1 MRNLPKVNGTKDV
14 VAYVTGNFQ
23 DRNFRPEAQ
32 IAESWERSLLKHGLD
47 PKNPQPVDI
56 LTDYEIQQ
64 QLQRHEDYLNIARNG
79 LTGLSKRVADAGFSV
94 LLTDEAGLALDAR
107 LPSADKKTWQDAGL
121 LVGSTW
127 SESEAGTNG
136 IGTCLVEKESM
147 IIHHHEHFF
156 SNHSQLSC
164 SVTPIF
170 DPLGNLKGCLNAS
183 CLGATGTKESQFL
196 TLQMIIMYGRMI
208 ENSYF
213 RQTYRSQITMHVKE
227 TNNFADLAQE
237 QLLAIN
243 ERGVIIGANRSAFA
257 EYESL
262 LPRGE
267 QLLGLK
273 IEEIVG
279 LTVDQLLTKSNGG
292 STSIRHESP
301 KLLDEIEIA
310 LRIPANKITSS
321 IITPSAIKEPN
332 ATSSPKTN
340 KHKHPT
346 LEKLAGEDPG
356 VLRNVQQIRH
366 VINKD
371 IPILITGET
380 GTGKE
385 AFARAI
391 HDASDKKDGPFIALN
406 CAAIPESLIES
417 ELFGYRSG
425 SFTGANR
432 KGMKGKLEQ
441 ANGGTIFLDE
451 IGDMPAQLQT
461 RLLRALAEREIMP
474 LGATSPIGLDIQ
486 VISATHQDL
495 MQHIKDKLFREDF
508 YYRLNGMS
516 LKLPPLRARD
526 DKDFIIDCI
535 LDSEL
540 GGSEDVQFAPQARE
554 ILHEYH
560 WPGNIRQLAN
570 VLRYAL
576 AVSNDKYVT
585 IDDLPIEVRAAK
597 DLYKKEEII
606 TETEEKP
613 MGLSDF
619 VNDEE
624 GKRLIEALRHYK
636 WNITH
641 VSEEL
646 NICRSTVYRKMKKYN
661 IVQPNNIY

>member
-1 MRNLPKVNGTKDV
+1 MRNMPQINGTKDV
-14 VAYVTGNFQ
+14 VAYVTGSFQ
-23 DRNFRPEAQ
+23 DRQFTPGDL
-32 IAESWERSLLKHGLD
+32 IAKSWERSLLKHGLD
-47 PKNPQPVDI
+47 PKTPQPVDI
-56 LTDYEIQQ
+56 LTHYEIQE
-64 QLQRHEDYLNIARNG
+64 QLQLHEDYLNIARNG
-79 LTGLSKRVADAGFSV
+79 LTGLSKRIADAGFSV
-94 LLTDEAGLALDAR
+94 LLTDESGLTLDAR
-107 LPSADKKTWQDAGL
+107 LPKMSKDIWQNAGL

-127 SESEAGTNG
+127 GEAQAGTNG
-136 IGTCLVEKESM
+136 IGTCLEEKESM

-156 SNHSQLSC
+156 ANHHQLSC

-183 CLGATGTKESQFL
+183 CLNASGSKESQFL

-213 RQTYRSQITMHVKE
+213 RQTYRSQITMNIKE
-227 TNNFADLAQE
+227 TNNFSDLAQE

-243 ERGVIIGANRSAFA
+243 ERGIIIGANRSAFA
-257 EYESL
+257 EYENL
-262 LPRGE
+262 LDRGQ
-267 QLLGLK
+267 QLLGMQ
-273 IEEIVG
+273 IQDIVG

-292 STSIRHESP
+292 ASTVRHQSP

-310 LRIPANKITSS
+310 IRVPANKLVTNMNDEVVLKPKEP
-321 IITPSAIKEPN
+321 TPSA
-332 ATSSPKTN
+332 PK
-340 KHKHPT
+340 HRHPT
-346 LEKLAGEDPG
+346 LEKLAGEDEG

-366 VINKD
+366 VLNKD

-391 HDASDKKDGPFIALN
+391 HDASDKKNGPFIALN

-417 ELFGYRSG
+417 ELFGYKSG

-474 LGATSPIGLDIQ
+474 LGATEPTPLDIQ

-495 MQHIKDKLFREDF
+495 MQHIKDKMFREDF

-516 LKLPPLRARD
+516 LKLPALRNRD
-526 DKDFIIDCI
+526 DKDFIINCI

-540 GGSEDVQFAPQARE
+540 GGSEGVVFAPQARQ
-554 ILHEYH
+554 ILHDYH

-576 AVSNDKYVT
+576 AVSKEKHIT

-597 DLYKKEEII
+597 ELYKEEEII
-606 TETEEKP
+606 PETETEKQ
-613 MGLSDF
+613 MSLSDF
-619 VNDEE
+619 VHDEE
-624 GKRLIEALRHYK
+624 GRRLVDALRQYR
-636 WNITH
+636 WNITQ

-661 IVQPNNIY
+661 IVQPNDIY

>member
-1 MRNLPKVNGTKDV
+1 MRNMPQINGTKDV
-14 VAYVTGNFQ
+14 VAYVTGNLQ
-23 DRNFRPEAQ
+23 DRKIIPGDR
-32 IAESWERSLLKHGLD
+32 IARSWERSLLKHGLD
-47 PKNPQPVDI
+47 PKIPQPVDI
-56 LTDYEIQQ
+56 LTHYEIQE
-64 QLQRHEDYLNIARNG
+64 QLQLHEDYLNIARNG
-79 LTGLSKRVADAGFSV
+79 LTGLSKRIANAGFSV
-94 LLTDEAGLALDAR
+94 LLTDEFGLTLDAR
-107 LPSADKKTWQDAGL
+107 LPKMFKDTCQEAGL

-127 SESEAGTNG
+127 KESQAGTNG
-136 IGTCLVEKESM
+136 IGTCLEEKESM

-156 SNHSQLSC
+156 ANHSALSC

-183 CLGATGTKESQFL
+183 CLNVSGSKENQFL

-213 RQTYRSQITMHVKE
+213 RQTYRSQITMNVKE
-227 TNNFADLAQE
+227 TNNFSDLAQE

-262 LPRGE
+262 LDRGQ
-267 QLLGLK
+267 QLLGTQ
-273 IEEIVG
+273 IEDIVG
-279 LTVDQLLTKSNGG
+279 LNVDQLLTQSNGG
-292 STSIRHESP
+292 ASTIRQQSP

-310 LRIPANKITSS
+310 IRVPANRAMRNNQENTIAKQKDIAS
-321 IITPSAIKEPN
+321 PSV
-332 ATSSPKTN
+332 

-346 LEKLAGEDPG
+346 LEKLAGEDEE

-366 VINKD
+366 IINKD

-391 HDASDKKDGPFIALN
+391 HDASNKKNGPFIALN

-417 ELFGYRSG
+417 ELFGYKSG

-441 ANGGTIFLDE
+441 ANEGTIFLDE

-474 LGATSPIGLDIQ
+474 LGATAPIPLDIQ

-495 MQHIKDKLFREDF
+495 MQRIKEKMFREDF

-516 LKLPPLRARD
+516 LKLPSLRERN
-526 DKDFIIDCI
+526 DKDFIINCI

-540 GGSEDVQFAPQARE
+540 GGADGVAFAPQARQ
-554 ILHEYH
+554 ILHDYH

-576 AVSNDKYVT
+576 AVSKDKHITV
-585 IDDLPIEVRAAK
+585 DDLPIEVRASK
-597 DLYKKEEII
+597 EIYKEEEII
-606 TETEEKP
+606 PEAEKS
-613 MGLSDF
+613 MSLSDF
-619 VNDEE
+619 VSDEE
-624 GKRLIEALRHYK
+624 GRRLIDALRQYR
-636 WNITH
+636 WNITQ

-661 IVQPNNIY
+661 IVQPNDIY